1 MLRCGNA
8 AGTYNNVPTY
18 FMYCLEL
25 PWW

>member
-8 AGTYNNVPTY
+8 ADTHNNVPTY

-25 PWW
+25 PWR